1 MRYLLLLLA
10 LSCFAHA
17 VVSPQKGQELAIKH
31 IPSLEPL
38 IRLTENP
45 RHEER
50 PAAQGVLAAYIT
62 GSITSL
68 DDVMKRLQSEAPS
81 TFAAFEPLVKHFK
94 DEFEQLKIDESRD
107 FVTTIL
113 KRAKSA
119 VAADLEKGRDVRPS
133 QIALEAK
140 KLAKEVL
147 EGFTALSVPAQTDLK
162 SSFSDLFLLV
172 EQSEITMSDLQ

>member
-1 MRYLLLLLA
+1 MLRKL
-10 LSCFAHA
+10 
-17 VVSPQKGQELAIKH
+17 K
-31 IPSLEPL
+31 
-38 IRLTENP
+38 LTENYS
-45 RHEER
+45 RSTKKK
-50 PAAQGVLAAYIT
+50 L
-62 GSITSL
+62 
-68 DDVMKRLQSEAPS
+68 LQ
-81 TFAAFEPLVKHFK
+81 
-94 DEFEQLKIDESRD
+94 
-107 FVTTIL
+107 IL

-133 QIALEAK
+133 QIALEVMTQSPLPLIHSPVFLITTSTFTISPLENWDSLCEICNPIISRALSSLFSSVHFLKHRTSSSDLQAK